1 MEGRLWTPAHVEELV
16 PKSCKDG
23 GPCIQQERTPEPDMR
38 LAGETA
44 ASGLPADPAKRRHL
58 I

>member
-1 MEGRLWTPAHVEELV
+1 MESWLWTPAHVKELV

-23 GPCIQQERTPEPDMR
+23 APCIQQERAPEPDMR
-38 LAGETA
+38 LTGETA
-44 ASGLPADPAKRRHL
+44 APGLPAGAAKKRHL

>member
-1 MEGRLWTPAHVEELV
+1 MEGWLWTLAHMEELV

-23 GPCIQQERTPEPDMR
+23 APCIQQERTSEPDMR

-44 ASGLPADPAKRRHL
+44 APGLPANPAKRRHL

>member
-1 MEGRLWTPAHVEELV
+1 MWTLAHMEELV

-23 GPCIQQERTPEPDMR
+23 APCIQQERTSEPDMR

-44 ASGLPADPAKRRHL
+44 APGLPANPAKRRHL
-58 I
+58 T